1 MGQLLKILD
10 MQTRNYKR
18 IMERKAY
25 LEECIKTEKVVIHRG
40 DKYIIKA
47 VQLVPSHLFVKQL
60 YFDGILVDKYDQR
73 HKSSKA

>member
-40 DKYIIKA
+40 DKYIIKD
-47 VQLVPSHLFVKQL
+47 VQLVHSHLFVKQL
-60 YFDGILVDKYDQR
+60 YFDGVLVDKYDQR